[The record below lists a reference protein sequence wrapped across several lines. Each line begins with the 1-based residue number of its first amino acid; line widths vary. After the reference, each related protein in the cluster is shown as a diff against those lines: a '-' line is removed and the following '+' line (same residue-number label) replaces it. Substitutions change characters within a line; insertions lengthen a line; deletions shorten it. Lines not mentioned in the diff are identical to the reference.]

1 MATIHPSRLGL
12 VPQDPPQRRRRSPS
26 PSPRRRSRSRSP
38 SHRDKERERDRDRN
52 QRKGRDE
59 RDKGRERYRDRS
71 RGSRGR
77 DERNDGRGRENGRGE
92 SPRRNAPEGRRGS
105 PLYDDYRRPAPPVV
119 EGQTPWRQ
127 PENMYPNRGGGRPSG
142 AGSEGA
148 GFIESRRAQR
158 EAMTVNVWPPSPK
171 APARDLSPK
180 RKKSSKKSSKRA
192 RSPSSS
198 DETSSEEEE
207 RRRRKRKEKKR
218 SRHDKE
224 KDKERERRRRSPS
237 PRRHRDDD
245 NSDEH
250 DRRKRHRRTR
260 SRSKSAPHPATTRSP
275 TPKKD
280 RSRSPTADDDDSD
293 AWVERSPMAPPP
305 VPTSAL
311 GGKAPPTKATQ
322 ANTDQSDDEDDEE
335 EVGPKPLQQ
344 FGTGKRFDE
353 RAYGGALL
361 RGEGSAMAA
370 FLQEDSEARI
380 PRRGEIGL
388 TSDEI
393 AKYEDVG
400 YVMSGSRH
408 RRMNAVRMR
417 KENQVISAEEKRG
430 ILKLQKE
437 ERERR
442 EAILREEFGE
452 LVNERLKAGD
462 SRLK

>member
-1 MATIHPSRLGL
+1 
-12 VPQDPPQRRRRSPS
+12 
-26 PSPRRRSRSRSP
+26 
-38 SHRDKERERDRDRN
+38 
-52 QRKGRDE
+52 
-59 RDKGRERYRDRS
+59 
-71 RGSRGR
+71 
-77 DERNDGRGRENGRGE
+77 
-92 SPRRNAPEGRRGS
+92 
-105 PLYDDYRRPAPPVV
+105 
-119 EGQTPWRQ
+119 
-127 PENMYPNRGGGRPSG
+127 
-142 AGSEGA
+142 
-148 GFIESRRAQR
+148 
-158 EAMTVNVWPPSPK
+158 
-171 APARDLSPK
+171 
-180 RKKSSKKSSKRA
+180 
-192 RSPSSS
+192 
-198 DETSSEEEE
+198 
-207 RRRRKRKEKKR
+207 
-218 SRHDKE
+218 
-224 KDKERERRRRSPS
+224 
-237 PRRHRDDD
+237 
-245 NSDEH
+245 
-250 DRRKRHRRTR
+250 
-260 SRSKSAPHPATTRSP
+260 
-275 TPKKD
+275 
-280 RSRSPTADDDDSD
+280 
-293 AWVERSPMAPPP
+293 MAPPP
-305 VPTSAL
+305 VPASAL
-311 GGKAPPTKATQ
+311 SGNAPSTKATQ
-322 ANTDQSDDEDDEE
+322 ANADQFDDDDDEDE

-370 FLQEDSEARI
+370 FLQEGTEARI